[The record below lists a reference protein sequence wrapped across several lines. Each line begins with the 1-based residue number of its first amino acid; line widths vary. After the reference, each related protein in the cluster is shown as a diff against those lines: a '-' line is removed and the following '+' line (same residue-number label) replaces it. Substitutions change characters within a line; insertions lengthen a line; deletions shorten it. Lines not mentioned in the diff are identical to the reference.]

1 MVAVGSSV
9 LASDYNA
16 MRTTVSS
23 ILNTQYNQT
32 LLSSAVIGDTNSV
45 TSSQILN
52 LFLDLQ
58 RTHVHQIGSINSNI
72 AVVASGYTIGA
83 DVSQNYNQSTGVKTS
98 VTDGTKMGF
107 NDLNSVAVTI
117 SNFDGSVSGW
127 PAGNFTLGTPLQSSR
142 SSVWGGAGDP
152 VQAIYHVVTVTFSDA
167 TNMNSFF
174 AAGGEIR
181 FSASL
186 TSPGNSKSV
195 DWQSMLSA
203 MNAIR
208 FNKYRITASSG
219 TPNPSGSGFDSLT
232 SSYRTLY
239 TKVGSGVYT
248 DNEYTIEGRLSAA
261 NTLRFRITL
270 NDGDVGTDLISP
282 DDESV
287 IGTVTSSVNT
297 FHPDSSFVYNAV
309 TYTAVSIA
317 APTIATAESL
327 MTNFGSPPA

>member
-32 LLSSAVIGDTNSV
+32 LLSSAVISDTDSV
-45 TSSQILN
+45 ASSQILN

-58 RTHVHQIGSINSNI
+58 KTYVHQIGSINTSI
-72 AVVASGYTIGA
+72 AVASTGYTIGA
-83 DVSQNYNQSTGVKTS
+83 DLSQNYNQSTGVKTS

-107 NDLNSVAVTI
+107 NDLNSVVVAV

-127 PAGNFTLGTPLQSSR
+127 PAGNFTLGTLLQNTR
-142 SSVWGGAGDP
+142 SSVWGGASDP
-152 VQAIYHVVTVTFSDA
+152 VQAIYHVVTVTFSNA
-167 TNMNSFF
+167 THMNSFF

-186 TSPGNSKSV
+186 TSPGNAKSV
-195 DWQSMLSA
+195 DWQSLLSA
-203 MNAIR
+203 MSTIR
-208 FNKYRITASSG
+208 FSKYRITAPSG
-219 TPNPSGSGFDSLT
+219 TPNPTGSGFDSVT
-232 SSYRTLY
+232 GSYRTLY

-248 DNEYTIEGRLSAA
+248 SNEYTIEGRLSAS

-270 NDGDVGTDLISP
+270 NDGATGTDL
-282 DDESV
+282 SV
-287 IGTVTSSVNT
+287 IGTTTSSVNT
-297 FHPDSSFVYNAV
+297 FRPDSSFVYNAV
-309 TYTAVSIA
+309 TYDAVDIA